1 MTVTKPKRVTRAQ
14 LRQNQ
19 SAVLNRVSKE
29 NRILVTSR
37 QREHRKVYL
46 VDQEYLD
53 QLTREF
59 DSLVETLD
67 ILMNEPLTS
76 RLLKFKKQFRRKP
89 ASVKVVPFDEAFLK
103 L

>member
-1 MTVTKPKRVTRAQ
+1 MVNAKPRRVTRAQ

-19 SAVLNRVSKE
+19 SAVLNRVSRE

-37 QREHRKVYL
+37 RKDHREVYL

-53 QLTREF
+53 HVTRKLE
-59 DSLVETLD
+59 SLVETLD
-67 ILMNEPLTS
+67 ILMDRPLAS
-76 RLLKFKKQFRRKP
+76 RLLRLKNQFKKKP
-89 ASVKVVPFDEAFLK
+89 SSAKLVPFDEAFSK